1 MDRPRVAHKALSED
15 DRPPKENAIQ
25 QAGRD
30 QTLRADLPGGTSLHA
45 RPIKQLTLE

>member
-1 MDRPRVAHKALSED
+1 MDQPRVAHKVLSED

-30 QTLRADLPGGTSLHA
+30 GTRRATLPRETTSCTTNKA
-45 RPIKQLTLE
+45 AT